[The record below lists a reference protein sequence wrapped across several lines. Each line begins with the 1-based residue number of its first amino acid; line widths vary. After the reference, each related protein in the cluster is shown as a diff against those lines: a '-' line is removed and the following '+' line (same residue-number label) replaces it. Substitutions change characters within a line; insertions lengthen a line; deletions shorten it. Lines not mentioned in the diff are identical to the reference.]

1 MAIVAWDT
9 PLTGGGGGG
18 GVGFR
23 PPNAPFPTTDSEET
37 MKRLAMTLAAALAAV
52 AASAWAQTTGTL
64 QVSAG
69 PGFNITQTA
78 TINAAR
84 EWVINY
90 TADIS
95 QDVSYARRV
104 CGGCDVSPPYT
115 MRYGAVSGSSCLG
128 LSQSA
133 ISGING
139 TISLT
144 SWQQTI
150 RARPNT
156 SYCLALFTA
165 ESGSYYNNT
174 AFTSVWFRTP
184 PDPSPA
190 PSSSG
195 WGTGC
200 FADPRGYAECNRLRT
215 ACNNDPSTTWEQS
228 RNRCIPAS
236 N

>member
-1 MAIVAWDT
+1 MA
-9 PLTGGGGGG
+9 
-18 GVGFR
+18 
-23 PPNAPFPTTDSEET
+23 APT
-37 MKRLAMTLAAALAAV
+37 
-52 AASAWAQTTGTL
+52 WAQTTGTL
-64 QVSAG
+64 QVFAS

-95 QDVSYARRV
+95 QDVSNARRV

-128 LSQSA
+128 LPQSA

-139 TISLT
+139 TIPLT

-156 SYCLALFTA
+156 AYCLALFTP

-184 PDPSPA
+184 ADPNPPTPA
-190 PSSSG
+190 PWMPHPSN
-195 WGTGC
+195 TGC
-200 FADPRGYAECNRLRT
+200 GTE
-215 ACNNDPSTTWEQS
+215 TTLALVRQCFQCKGGGGSWS
-228 RNRCIPAS
+228 MSANTCG

>member
-1 MAIVAWDT
+1 
-9 PLTGGGGGG
+9 
-18 GVGFR
+18 
-23 PPNAPFPTTDSEET
+23 

-52 AASAWAQTTGTL
+52 AAPAWAQTTGTL
-64 QVSAG
+64 QVFAG
-69 PGFNITQTA
+69 PGFNIAQTA

-95 QDVSYARRV
+95 QDVSSARRV

-156 SYCLALFTA
+156 AYCLALFTA

-174 AFTSVWFRTP
+174 AFTSAWFRTP
-184 PDPSPA
+184 PDPNPRTPSPT
-190 PSSSG
+190 G
-195 WGTGC
+195 FGTGC
-200 FADPRGYAECNRLRT
+200 FNDSRGYA
-215 ACNNDPSTTWEQS
+215 ACAAARQACIDDPTTNWEQS
-228 RNRCIPAS
+228 SGPGDNTPNRCVPKT